1 MLHRHPHRHVVLAVG
16 TVGQTGTCV
25 FVYGLASLVPRLR
38 AEFGLTLGQTGA
50 LVSTPVFGLL
60 LTLVAWGFATDRF
73 GERAVLATGLAGSG
87 AMLCLAPTVSSAVG
101 LGAVLAVAGA
111 FGASVNAASGRVVLG
126 YYSAAGRGTAM
137 GVRQS
142 AQPLGVALG
151 AAVFPSLAGAVGVG
165 RALLFPAAICLV
177 AAAVIALGIPDPPP
191 VAAAGTTASNGPGSS
206 AGTVAGRASPYRDGL
221 LARVHLASA
230 LLVVPQ
236 FATAAFAVAYLVS
249 ERGWTDVGAGR
260 LMAVV
265 SLTGAGARIV
275 AGRWSDRIGSR
286 LRPMRA
292 VAVATAVAT
301 AALTVGAATGWAP
314 LALGALVVATVTAA
328 SPNGLAFTAVAERA
342 GSAWAG
348 RALGV
353 QNTGQNV
360 TAVLV
365 PPLLGALVGATAFSA
380 AFAVAAVAPV
390 AAAAL
395 VPVSRERTRPT

>member
-1 MLHRHPHRHVVLAVG
+1 MPAPHRHVVLAVG
-16 TVGQTGTCV
+16 AVGQTGTCV
-25 FVYGLASLVPRLR
+25 FLYGLASLVPRMRSDL
-38 AEFGLTLGQTGA
+38 GLSLGQSGA
-50 LVSTPVFGLL
+50 LVSAPVVGLL

-73 GERAVLATGLAGSG
+73 GERAVLTVGLAGAG
-87 AMLCLAPTVSSAVG
+87 AVLCLAPATSSAVG
-101 LGAVLAVAGA
+101 LGIVLAVAGA

-126 YYSAAGRGTAM
+126 YYPAAGRGTAM

-165 RALLFPAAICLV
+165 SALLFPAAVCLLSALVIGV
-177 AAAVIALGIPDPPP
+177 AIPDPPP
-191 VAAAGTTASNGPGSS
+191 VAASGGGAPG
-206 AGTVAGRASPYRDGL
+206 ASPYTDGL

-260 LMAVV
+260 LMALV
-265 SLTGAGARIV
+265 SVSGALARIAV
-275 AGRWSDRIGSR
+275 GRWSDRIGSR

-292 VAVATAVAT
+292 VAVATAA
-301 AALTVGAATGWAP
+301 AAGALTVGAATGWAP
-314 LALGALVVATVTAA
+314 LAVGALVVATVVAG

-353 QNTGQNV
+353 QNTGQNL

-380 AFAVAAVAPV
+380 AFALAAVAPV
-390 AAAAL
+390 AAAVL
-395 VPVSRERTRPT
+395 VPVSREHTRRPLRAG